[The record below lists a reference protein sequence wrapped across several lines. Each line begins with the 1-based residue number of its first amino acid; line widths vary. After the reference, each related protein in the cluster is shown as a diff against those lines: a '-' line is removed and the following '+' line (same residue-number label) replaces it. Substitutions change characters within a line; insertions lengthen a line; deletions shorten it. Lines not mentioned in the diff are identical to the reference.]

1 MQTRHQ
7 HLQVLT
13 IHKNPTSI
21 APSSQKILSNVTK
34 RITGKEKENR
44 KEKEKLEKEK
54 KILINDSQNLE
65 KMDKKPI
72 GICPVCGKGH
82 IIERDKIFVCTN
94 SSCGFFIHKE
104 IKNTTITPE
113 IARQIITDGRS
124 EVLHFTNASG
134 NSFTARIELD
144 GNAINIQFDNE
155 FLNGKCPLCGGR
167 VQITKNG
174 YNCENRVK
182 RDEMD
187 ERNGFKCSFHI
198 NKSLCNRRL
207 TREEVERFLAGK
219 IDILDGFCSS
229 AGNEYSAFLEISEAG
244 YVRTN
249 SRISVCPKCGGTIL
263 VGTKGFNCSNFRL
276 KHCHMKFPRKIGGH
290 YLTIN
295 DVRQLCESE
304 DHTSDPVKV
313 TQANGTTILKR
324 MTLDTDLETIT
335 I

>member
-1 MQTRHQ
+1 
-7 HLQVLT
+7 
-13 IHKNPTSI
+13 
-21 APSSQKILSNVTK
+21 
-34 RITGKEKENR
+34 
-44 KEKEKLEKEK
+44 
-54 KILINDSQNLE
+54 
-65 KMDKKPI
+65 MDIKPI

-82 IIERDKIFVCTN
+82 IIEREKIFVCTN
-94 SSCGFFIHKE
+94 SSCGFFMHKE
-104 IKNTTITPE
+104 IKNTTITPD
-113 IARQIITDGRS
+113 IVRKIITEGRS
-124 EVLHFTNASG
+124 DVMHFTNASG
-134 NSFTARIELD
+134 NSFTARIELE
-144 GNAINIQFDNE
+144 GN
-155 FLNGKCPLCGGR
+155 PLCGGR

-182 RDEMD
+182 RDEIE
-187 ERNGFKCSFHI
+187 ERNGTKCSFHI
-198 NKSLCNRRL
+198 NKSLCNREL

-263 VGTKGFNCSNFRL
+263 VGTKRFNCSNFKL
-276 KHCHMKFPRKIGGH
+276 KHCHMRFPRKIGGH

-304 DHTSDPVKV
+304 DHTSDPVKII
-313 TQANGTTILKR
+313 QANGTTILKR